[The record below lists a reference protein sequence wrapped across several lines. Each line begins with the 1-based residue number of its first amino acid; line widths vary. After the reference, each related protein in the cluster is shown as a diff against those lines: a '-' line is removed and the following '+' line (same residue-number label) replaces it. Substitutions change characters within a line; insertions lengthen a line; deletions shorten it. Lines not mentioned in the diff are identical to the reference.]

1 MHSLKLAANIQI
13 AQIWIYQST
22 NRRKNALLLNFD
34 SLYFPR
40 PKRKGG
46 EKTMIYVA
54 SSFFAIFVITRI
66 SQFIDDSM
74 CGFDFEGEQNLE

>member
-1 MHSLKLAANIQI
+1 
-13 AQIWIYQST
+13 
-22 NRRKNALLLNFD
+22 
-34 SLYFPR
+34 
-40 PKRKGG
+40 
-46 EKTMIYVA
+46 MIYVA